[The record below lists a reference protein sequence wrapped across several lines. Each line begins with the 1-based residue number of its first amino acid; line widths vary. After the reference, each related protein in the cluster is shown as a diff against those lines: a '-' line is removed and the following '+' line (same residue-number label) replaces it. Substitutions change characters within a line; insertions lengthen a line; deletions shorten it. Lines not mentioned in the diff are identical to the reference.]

1 LYLGGVSY
9 PEKYGLEKNPVFDL
23 LPANASRFEY

>member
-1 LYLGGVSY
+1 VYY